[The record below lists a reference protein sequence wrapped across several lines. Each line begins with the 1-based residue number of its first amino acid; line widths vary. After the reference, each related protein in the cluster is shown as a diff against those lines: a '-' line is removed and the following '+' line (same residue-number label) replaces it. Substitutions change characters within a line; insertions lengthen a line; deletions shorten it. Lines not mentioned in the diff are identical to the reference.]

1 MNSAEL
7 KSLPAPMDPRHTP
20 LPQDESGTFHLLR
33 SAVQGGLSPEQA
45 QQLQRAEAD
54 RTSQQAAIL
63 VVDDEDAMRHVL
75 LLMLRA
81 LGYQNL
87 AEARDGEEAL
97 AALRDREF
105 DLLITDMQMP
115 TMDGFALLQAV
126 KDDSFLHHLPVIVAS
141 GMNQLDAVARCIEMG
156 AEDFLPKPV
165 NPTILRARVTASLE
179 RKRLRDLERLRVIQ
193 LQQEKQLLEIEK
205 EKSER
210 LLLNILPQSIAER
223 LKGGERNIAERFAE
237 VTVLF
242 ADIVDFTS
250 LANQTDPDD
259 LVTLLNELFSRFD
272 RLAERH
278 GLEKIKTIGDSYL
291 VVGGLPLPRP
301 DHAEAVAEMALGM
314 LESVHDLN
322 SDSGISLR
330 VRIGLN
336 TGPVVA
342 GVIGRK
348 KFTYDL
354 WGTAVNL
361 ASRMQ
366 SSGIPIRSTSPKA
379 RAVSC
384 ARSSK
389 SPSVASSTAKAS
401 ATCARI
407 CWKASRADAR
417 SRRDHPQHAG
427 LQAEFH
433 GERPTQVSFELER
446 HGPIRRQPGTGDAQ
460 PRHLTWNQWPAGHV
474 ADGVAQ
480 DQSPA
485 HARED
490 T

>member
-1 MNSAEL
+1 MDVDPNRL
-7 KSLPAPMDPRHTP
+7 PPAPEET
-20 LPQDESGTFHLLR
+20 STFHLLR
-33 SAVQGGLSPEQA
+33 SAVQSGLSPEQA
-45 QQLQRAEAD
+45 LQLQRAEAD
-54 RTSQQAAIL
+54 QSGQQAAIL
-63 VVDDEDAMRHVL
+63 VADDEDAMREVL
-75 LLMLRA
+75 MLMLRA
-81 LGYQNL
+81 LGYRNL
-87 AEARDGEEAL
+87 AGARDGEEAL
-97 AALRDREF
+97 AALREREF

-115 TMDGFALLQAV
+115 AMDGFALLKAI
-126 KDDSFLHHLPVIVAS
+126 KDDPFMRHLPVIVAS
-141 GMNQLDAVARCIEMG
+141 GMNQLDAVARSIELG

-165 NPTILRARVTASLE
+165 NATILRARVTASLE
-179 RKRLRDLERLRVIQ
+179 RKRLRDLDRLRVIQ

-210 LLLNILPQSIAER
+210 LLLNILPQCIAER

-242 ADIVDFTS
+242 ADIVDFTT
-250 LANQTDPDD
+250 LANETDPED

-301 DHAEAVAEMALGM
+301 DHAEAVAEMALEM
-314 LESVHDLN
+314 LASVRDLN

-366 SSGIPIRSTSPKA
+366 SSGLPDHIHLSEGTRRLLRSHFKVTERGTVHCK
-379 RAVSC
+379 
-384 ARSSK
+384 
-389 SPSVASSTAKAS
+389 
-401 ATCARI
+401 
-407 CWKASRADAR
+407 
-417 SRRDHPQHAG
+417 G
-427 LQAEFH
+427 H
-433 GERPTQVSFELER
+433 GEVRSYL
-446 HGPIRRQPGTGDAQ
+446 
-460 PRHLTWNQWPAGHV
+460 L
-474 ADGVAQ
+474 DGKKG
-480 DQSPA
+480 
-485 HARED
+485 
-490 T
+490 

>member
-1 MNSAEL
+1 MDVDPSQPP
-7 KSLPAPMDPRHTP
+7 PAPEET
-20 LPQDESGTFHLLR
+20 STFQLLR
-33 SAVQGGLSPEQA
+33 RDVQRGLSPEQA
-45 QQLQRAEAD
+45 LQLQRAESD
-54 RTSQQAAIL
+54 QSGRNAAIL
-63 VVDDEDAMRHVL
+63 VAEDEDAMRDVL

-81 LGYQNL
+81 QGYQDL

-105 DLLITDMQMP
+105 DLLITDLQMP
-115 TMDGFALLQAV
+115 AMDGFALLKTI
-126 KDDSFLHHLPVIVAS
+126 KDDPFMRHLPVIVAS
-141 GMNQLDAVARCIEMG
+141 GLNQLDAVARCIEAG

-165 NPTILRARVTASLE
+165 NSTILRARVNASLE

-193 LQQEKQLLEIEK
+193 LQQEKQLLEMEK

-210 LLLNILPQSIAER
+210 LLLNILPQCIAER

-242 ADIVDFTS
+242 ADIVDFTT
-250 LANQTDPDD
+250 LANETDPED

-301 DHAEAVAEMALGM
+301 DHAEAVAEMALEM
-314 LESVHDLN
+314 LASVRDLN
-322 SDSGISLR
+322 SDSGINVR
-330 VRIGLN
+330 IRIGLN

-366 SSGIPIRSTSPKA
+366 SNGLPDHIHLSEGT
-379 RAVSC
+379 
-384 ARSSK
+384 
-389 SPSVASSTAKAS
+389 
-401 ATCARI
+401 
-407 CWKASRADAR
+407 
-417 SRRDHPQHAG
+417 RRLLRGHFKVTERGTVHCKG
-427 LQAEFH
+427 H
-433 GERPTQVSFELER
+433 GEVRSYL
-446 HGPIRRQPGTGDAQ
+446 
-460 PRHLTWNQWPAGHV
+460 L
-474 ADGVAQ
+474 DGKQ
-480 DQSPA
+480 G
-485 HARED
+485 
-490 T
+490 

>member
-1 MNSAEL
+1 
-7 KSLPAPMDPRHTP
+7 MDSSHP
-20 LPQDESGTFHLLR
+20 LNPQEETSTFQLLR
-33 SAVQGGLSPEQA
+33 SAVQGGLTPEQA
-45 QQLQRAEAD
+45 LQLQRAEAD
-54 RTSQQAAIL
+54 QSGQQAAIL
-63 VVDDEDAMRHVL
+63 VADDEDAMRSVL

-81 LGYQNL
+81 NGYQNL

-97 AALRDREF
+97 AALREREF

-115 TMDGFALLQAV
+115 AMDGFALLKAI
-126 KDDSFLHHLPVIVAS
+126 KDDPFMRHLPVIVAS
-141 GMNQLDAVARCIEMG
+141 GLNQLDAIARCIEMG

-165 NPTILRARVTASLE
+165 NATILRARVNASLE
-179 RKRLRDLERLRVIQ
+179 RKRLRDLDRIRVIQ

-210 LLLNILPQSIAER
+210 LLLNILPQCIAER

-242 ADIVDFTS
+242 ADIVDFTT
-250 LANQTDPDD
+250 LANETDPED
-259 LVTLLNELFSRFD
+259 LVTILNELFSRFD

-314 LESVHDLN
+314 LETVRDLN

-366 SSGIPIRSTSPKA
+366 SNGLPDQIHLSEGTRRLLRETFRMTERGTVHCKGHGAVRSYLLEGKRPA
-379 RAVSC
+379 
-384 ARSSK
+384 
-389 SPSVASSTAKAS
+389 
-401 ATCARI
+401 
-407 CWKASRADAR
+407 ASR
-417 SRRDHPQHAG
+417 
-427 LQAEFH
+427 
-433 GERPTQVSFELER
+433 
-446 HGPIRRQPGTGDAQ
+446 
-460 PRHLTWNQWPAGHV
+460 
-474 ADGVAQ
+474 
-480 DQSPA
+480 
-485 HARED
+485 
-490 T
+490 

>member
-1 MNSAEL
+1 
-7 KSLPAPMDPRHTP
+7 MDMDSSHP
-20 LPQDESGTFHLLR
+20 LNPQEETSTFQLLR
-33 SAVQGGLSPEQA
+33 SAVQSGLSPEQA
-45 QQLQRAEAD
+45 LQLQRAESD
-54 RTSQQAAIL
+54 QSGQQASIL
-63 VVDDEDAMRHVL
+63 VADDEDAMRGVL

-81 LGYQNL
+81 NGYQNL

-97 AALRDREF
+97 AALREREF

-115 TMDGFALLQAV
+115 AMDGFALLQAI
-126 KDDSFLHHLPVIVAS
+126 KEDPFMRHLPVIVAS

-165 NPTILRARVTASLE
+165 NATILRARVNASLE

-210 LLLNILPQSIAER
+210 LLLNILPQCIAER

-242 ADIVDFTS
+242 ADIVDFTT
-250 LANQTDPDD
+250 LANETDPED
-259 LVTLLNELFSRFD
+259 LVTILNELFSRFD

-291 VVGGLPLPRP
+291 AVGGLPLPRA

-314 LESVHDLN
+314 LEAVRDLN

-366 SSGIPIRSTSPKA
+366 SSGLPDQIHISEGTRRLLRETFRMTERGTVHCKGHGAVRSYLLEGKRP
-379 RAVSC
+379 
-384 ARSSK
+384 
-389 SPSVASSTAKAS
+389 VAS
-401 ATCARI
+401 R
-407 CWKASRADAR
+407 
-417 SRRDHPQHAG
+417 
-427 LQAEFH
+427 
-433 GERPTQVSFELER
+433 
-446 HGPIRRQPGTGDAQ
+446 
-460 PRHLTWNQWPAGHV
+460 
-474 ADGVAQ
+474 
-480 DQSPA
+480 
-485 HARED
+485 
-490 T
+490 